1 MKHRSRGFWN
11 QARWQPANNSMS
23 YSSDFSHAVTDSE
36 GFWQDVSKQ
45 VDWLTAP
52 QTVRRV
58 NEDGL
63 AEWFP
68 DGWVNTSHLAL
79 DRHVDAG
86 RGDQVALIYDSPVT
100 GVIER
105 WTYQRLLEDV
115 ARFAGLLSSLGVEQG
130 DRVIIYLPM
139 VPEAAIAML
148 ACARIGAIHSVVFGG
163 FAAKELA
170 SRIDDATPKVL
181 LTASCGIEFDLV
193 IPYLPLV
200 NLACDSAEHKVSHR
214 VVLQRDRLRAELR
227 DHDLDWVAAV
237 SQAAPKHFVPLPS
250 GHPLYIL
257 YTSGTTG
264 KPKGVVRDHGG
275 HAAALIQSMER
286 TYGAVAGDVFW
297 AASDVGWV
305 VGHSYIVYAPLLS
318 GCTTVLFEGKPVRTP
333 DAGTFWRVIEAHGV
347 NIFFTA
353 PTAFRAI
360 RKEDPEGLLLGN
372 YDLSAL
378 KRVFVAGER
387 TDPATYHW
395 LSERLEKPVIDHWW
409 QTETGWPVTG
419 VPQGYGDAL
428 PIKVGSA
435 GVVLAGFEV
444 LVVDEALKPC
454 APYETGAVVLKLPLP
469 PGCLPTVWRDHQRLV
484 SAYLEDYPGFYHT
497 GDGGYFDDEGYLFIM
512 GRTDDVINVA
522 GHRLS
527 TGEMEE
533 IVAGHASVAECAVVG
548 ILDPDKGQVPL
559 GLLVLK
565 DGDGHSVSGITSD
578 LVQQV
583 RQDIGAFA
591 NFKRVVVVERLP
603 KTRSGK
609 ILRKTIRQ
617 IADGLSP
624 AVPPTI
630 DDPLILEEVTEVL
643 RRAGI
648 GEVSRQSNG

>member
-1 MKHRSRGFWN
+1 
-11 QARWQPANNSMS
+11 MS
-23 YSSDFSHAVTDSE
+23 YSSDYSDAVADPE
-36 GFWQDVSKQ
+36 GFWRSVSKA
-45 VDWLTAP
+45 VDWLTP
-52 QTVRRV
+52 PETVRQERD
-58 NEDGL
+58 DGL
-63 AEWFP
+63 ADWFP

-86 RGDQVALIYDSPVT
+86 RGEQVALIYDSPVT
-100 GVIER
+100 GVIEHY
-105 WTYQRLLEDV
+105 TYRGLLDEV
-115 ARFAGLLSSLGVEQG
+115 AQFAGLLSALGVQQG

-170 SRIDDATPKVL
+170 SRIDDATPNVL
-181 LTASCGIEFDLV
+181 LTASCGIEFDQV

-200 NLACDSAEHKVSHR
+200 DAACDAAAHKVRHR
-214 VVLQRDRLRAELR
+214 VILQRDRLQADLR
-227 DHDLDWVAAV
+227 DGDLDWASAV
-237 SQAAPKHFVPLPS
+237 SRAEPVGYVPLPS

-275 HAAALIQSMER
+275 HAAALIQSMQR

-305 VGHSYIVYAPLLS
+305 VGHSYIVYAPLLF

-333 DAGTFWRVIEAHGV
+333 DAGTFWRVIETHGV

-360 RKEDPEGLLLGN
+360 RKEDPEGLLLSK
-372 YDLSAL
+372 YDLSTL

-395 LSERLEKPVIDHWW
+395 LSQRLEKPVIDHWW

-419 VPQGYGDAL
+419 VPQGNAESL

-435 GVVLAGFEV
+435 GVVLPGFEV

-454 APYETGAVVLKLPLP
+454 PPFETGAVVLRLPLP

-533 IVAGHASVAECAVVG
+533 IVSGHNSVAECAVVG

-565 DGDGHSVSGITSD
+565 DGDGRSASEITRE
-578 LVQQV
+578 LVLMV

-591 NFKRVVVVERLP
+591 NFKLVIVVGRLP

-624 AVPPTI
+624 EVPPTI
-630 DDPLILEEVTEVL
+630 DDPAILEEVKDAL
-643 RRAGI
+643 CNAGI
-648 GEVSRQSNG
+648 GEVSRQSDG